1 MNGQTPVVPSK
12 RERRGAWLVA
22 VVPARHG
29 RVGAD
34 AKGERSN
41 GGKR

>member
-1 MNGQTPVVPSK
+1 MNGQTPVVPST
-12 RERRGAWLVA
+12 RERRGARHVA

-29 RVGAD
+29 RIGTD